1 MPEAQ
6 GPPIPAL
13 FTASAGGHDL
23 VGYRLCGFALECVDH
38 VGTFLMLVAGT
49 PRQRSVPE
57 CVGIAT

>member
-1 MPEAQ
+1 M
-6 GPPIPAL
+6 